1 MSDQPTEPTN
11 LVLELL
17 RAIRADT
24 ASIRHTLSEHGHRLA
39 RLELGQAALRRDQAS
54 DAEAGALAG
63 VRVDDLAKRVERIEA
78 RLGLRDA

>member
-1 MSDQPTEPTN
+1 MPDEVDN

-24 ASIRHTLSEHGHRLA
+24 AAIRRQQVEHGHRLA
-39 RLELGQAALRRDQAS
+39 RLELGQAAMRRDQAG
-54 DAEAGALAG
+54 DAEASAHAG
-63 VRVDDLAKRVERIEA
+63 VRVDELADRLERVET

>member
-1 MSDQPTEPTN
+1 MPDEPDN

-24 ASIRHTLSEHGHRLA
+24 ASIRRIQTEHGHRLA
-39 RLELGQAALRRDQAS
+39 RLELGQVALRRDQVS
-54 DAEAGALAG
+54 DAEASALAG
-63 VRVDDLAKRVERIEA
+63 VRIDGLADRLEQVET